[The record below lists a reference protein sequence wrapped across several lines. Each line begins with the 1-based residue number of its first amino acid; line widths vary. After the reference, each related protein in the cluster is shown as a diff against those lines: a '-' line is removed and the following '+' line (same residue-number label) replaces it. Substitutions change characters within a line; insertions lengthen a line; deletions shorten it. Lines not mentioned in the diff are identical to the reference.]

1 MGYSAQYRNRTMA
14 DMAVARAEAE
24 PDAIAIY
31 LESGDHITFASILD
45 EATRLAS
52 ALQGLGLVA
61 GDVVS
66 FQLPNWREAVAL
78 DIAASLLGLVLNPVI
93 PIYRDRELAFILD
106 DAGAR
111 ALFIPDVFRNCD
123 YPEMIRRLRTELPAL
138 EHVVVVNGERRHDD
152 MLDYRSLVANADA
165 SALVRADVD
174 PDDVK
179 IIMYTSG
186 TTGRAKAVRHSHNTL
201 TRALDNTSEAWEFS
215 AADTMLMPSP
225 VTHITGFANGIEM
238 PFFTDIKSA
247 FMERWDV
254 NLAIDYIQRV
264 GATLCISAT
273 PFLQELVQRAGELGL
288 ALPTLR
294 LFACGGASVPPT
306 LIRATHRTLANCRA
320 FRVYGSTEVPLVT
333 VGFLKPEDE
342 DLAAETD
349 GRFFNWEVKIIDEE
363 GNELPL
369 GRDGEIVVRGP
380 AMMIGYGDPEQTREA
395 FTADGFFLTGDIG
408 HLTAQDAVV
417 ITDRK
422 KDIIIRG
429 GENLSA
435 REIEDVL
442 YGHPCIQE
450 VAVVAMPHERLG
462 EGVCACVVLAPG
474 CDGLDLQ
481 RLKPFLEDNRLAK
494 QKWPERLEVHD
505 DLPKTASGK
514 VRKEVL
520 RNGLKERLAQGGSR

>member
-1 MGYSAQYRNRTMA
+1 MA
-14 DMAVARAEAE
+14 IARAEKE
-24 PDAIAIY
+24 PEAIAIY
-31 LESGDHITFASILD
+31 LESGEHITFASILD
-45 EATRLAS
+45 EARKLAA

-78 DIAASLLGLVLNPVI
+78 DIAASLLGLVVNPVI
-93 PIYRDRELAFILD
+93 PIYRDRELAFILS
-106 DAGAR
+106 DARAR

-123 YPEMIRRLRTELPAL
+123 YPEMIRRLRDDLPDL
-138 EHVVVVNGERRHDD
+138 QHVVVVQGERRHED
-152 MLDYRSLVANADA
+152 MLDYGELVADADA
-165 SALVRADVD
+165 SSLVRVEVD
-174 PDDVK
+174 PDSVK

-186 TTGRAKAVRHSHNTL
+186 TTGRAKAVHHSHNTL
-201 TRALDNTSEAWEFS
+201 TRALDNTSEAWGFN
-215 AADTMLMPSP
+215 AADIMLMPSP

-238 PFFTDIKSA
+238 PFFTDIRSA

-254 NLAIDYIQRV
+254 NLAIDYIQRI

-273 PFLQELVQRAGELGL
+273 PFLQELVQKAGELGL
-288 ALPTLR
+288 TLPTLR
-294 LFACGGASVPPT
+294 LFACGGASVPPA
-306 LIRATHRTLANCRA
+306 LIRTTHRTLANCRA

-342 DLAAETD
+342 SLAAETD
-349 GRFFNWEVKIIDEE
+349 GRVFDNWEVRILDDD
-363 GNELPL
+363 GNQLSVGE
-369 GRDGEIVVRGP
+369 DGEIVVRGP
-380 AMMIGYGDPEQTREA
+380 AMMIGYGDPDQTREA
-395 FTADGFFLTGDIG
+395 ITADGFFLTGDIG
-408 HLTAQDAVV
+408 HLTPEGAVV

-450 VAVVAMPHERLG
+450 VAVVSMPHQRLG
-462 EGVCACVVLAPG
+462 EGVCACLVLAPG

-494 QKWPERLEVHD
+494 QKWPERLEILD
-505 DLPKTASGK
+505 ELPKTASGK
-514 VRKEVL
+514 VRKDVL
-520 RNGLKERLAQGGSR
+520 RNHLKERLAQGTAQ